1 MLHKEKS
8 EFWSHKRNLSV
19 NFQTESP
26 KENESNQCFFKEKKK
41 KKLKKQYLTE
51 QITILTTDFVLQ
63 FTHNL
68 DSFSSSL

>member
-1 MLHKEKS
+1 MKAINVFL
-8 EFWSHKRNLSV
+8 
-19 NFQTESP
+19 
-26 KENESNQCFFKEKKK
+26 KKK